1 MRTDELRS
9 SAADYALQRAALI
22 EATGLDAEDE
32 CLADTLEGVTN
43 LDELIVRAAREA
55 KESEAM
61 AEAIKTII
69 ADNSERR
76 ARFLAKA
83 EKIRAA
89 IAHAMQDAG
98 LPKITAPDMTISQ
111 RISKPAPKVIDADA
125 LPEWAKI
132 DKVVWSPNRDAIKQA
147 FEEDP
152 AGFSCPGVIIPN
164 VEPIITIRSK

>member
-9 SAADYALQRAALI
+9 SAADYARQRAALI

-164 VEPIITIRSK
+164 VEPILTIRSK